1 VFWQLYFDCD
11 KRILRSNCDLHSKSK
26 SVRLIWGSKKLFI
39 ITSVIALF
47 TTGKPHNTTV
57 VLKQTQTE
65 IEIEIDVYI
74 EIKRAET

>member
-1 VFWQLYFDCD
+1 
-11 KRILRSNCDLHSKSK
+11 
-26 SVRLIWGSKKLFI
+26 VRLIWGSKKLFI